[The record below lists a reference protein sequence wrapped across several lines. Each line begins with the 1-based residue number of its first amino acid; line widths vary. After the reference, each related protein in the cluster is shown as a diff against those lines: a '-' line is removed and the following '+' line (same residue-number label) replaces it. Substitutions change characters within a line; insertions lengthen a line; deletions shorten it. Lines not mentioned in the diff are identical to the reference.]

1 MVSHCYN
8 SSMAIEWNKVTW
20 YSKLIAVIVFVL
32 TFYIGFSLGFDFG
45 KETVNIDTLPKTS
58 GQNLSQIYSNK
69 TEGFSIS
76 YPVDYVADESY
87 VYQALGPGRDING
100 VKFTIPSKV
109 SAGTNLGADSY
120 ISVETLPGA
129 INSCSAEIYL
139 DNSKSAGFVDENGHR
154 YSIATSSGAAAG
166 NRYDEKVYATPVT
179 GGCIAVRYFIH
190 YGVFENYPPGAIKQ
204 FDEQALMNKFD
215 AIRRTL
221 VLVK

>member
-1 MVSHCYN
+1 MT
-8 SSMAIEWNKVTW
+8 IEWNKVTW

-32 TFYIGFSLGFDFG
+32 TFYIGFSLGSGFG
-45 KETVNIDTLPKTS
+45 KETANIYNTDTPSKTPV
-58 GQNLSQIYSNK
+58 QNLSQVYSNK
-69 TEGFSIS
+69 SFSIS
-76 YPVDYVADESY
+76 YPAGYVVDESY
-87 VYQALGPGRDING
+87 VYQALGPGKDING
-100 VKFTIPSKV
+100 VKFTVPSKV

-129 INSCSAEIYL
+129 INSCSAERYL

-154 YSIATSSGAAAG
+154 YSIATSGGAGAG

-215 AIRRTL
+215 VIRQTL